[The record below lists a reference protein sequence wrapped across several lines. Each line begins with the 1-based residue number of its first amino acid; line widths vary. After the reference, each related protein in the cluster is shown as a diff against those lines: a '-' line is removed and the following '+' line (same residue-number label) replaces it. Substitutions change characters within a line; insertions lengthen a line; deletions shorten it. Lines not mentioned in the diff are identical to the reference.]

1 MDNKLVLNTN
11 LLRKEPCFEPKPCI
25 VEKVIE
31 MSHNAFDRLI
41 SKPLENSYLIQ
52 QYSDL
57 MCYSEDAYHC
67 ILAIDKECGDGLL
80 IESEGC
86 NYARYA
92 QYIPHAKDIVQAHEQ
107 IMAMS
112 ELKSHIENCVSDW
125 LEQSKNDTEFCISTG
140 DFLNNPEIEN
150 ILTKYAAEV
159 MASRPEIAA
168 SSCGNGFIEVTKND
182 LVETKLYCPLS
193 ILAEPQDDNSD
204 MEEMPSQCF
213 IDYEDEINE
222 RIMRSLDFEEKE
234 RGLITWTDDV
244 HLGQKIYSALPS
256 VESRNGDLYGVVTL
270 KSYGELDKAEL
281 IGITDEMTGQLSDG
295 WGEGFEQ
302 RDIKLGSDRVYI
314 SFWNSDDYYLNPE
327 ADVFPEQKIQ
337 QSMQ

>member
-11 LLRKEPCFEPKPCI
+11 LLRKESCFEPMPCI
-25 VEKVIE
+25 VEKVVE
-31 MSHNAFDRLI
+31 MSHGAFDRLI
-41 SKPLENSYLIQ
+41 SKPLENSYFIQ

-57 MCYSEDAYHC
+57 MCYSQDAYHC
-67 ILAIDKECGDGLL
+67 ILAVDKECGDGLL
-80 IESEGC
+80 IESEGSK
-86 NYARYA
+86 YARYA
-92 QYIPHAKDIVQAHEQ
+92 QYIPHARDIVKAHEQ
-107 IMAMS
+107 TMAMD
-112 ELKSHIENCVSDW
+112 ELKSHIQNCVSDW

-150 ILTKYAAEV
+150 ILTKYAAEA

-168 SSCGNGFIEVTKND
+168 SSCGSGFIEAVKND
-182 LVETKLYCPLS
+182 LVEIRLYCPLS
-193 ILAEPQDDNSD
+193 FLAEPQDDNSD

-222 RIMRSLDFEEKE
+222 RIVKSLDIKERE
-234 RGLITWTDDV
+234 RGLITWTDDA

-302 RDIKLGSDRVYI
+302 RDIKLGDEKVYI
-314 SFWNSDDYYLNPE
+314 SFWSSEKYYLKPE
-327 ADVFPEQKIQ
+327 IDVFPTQNPEMK
-337 QSMQ
+337 M